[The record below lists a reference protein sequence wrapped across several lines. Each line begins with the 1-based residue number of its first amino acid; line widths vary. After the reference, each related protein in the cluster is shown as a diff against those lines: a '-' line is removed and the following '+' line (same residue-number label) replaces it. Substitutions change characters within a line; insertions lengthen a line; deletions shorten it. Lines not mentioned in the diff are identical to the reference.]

1 MSGWQRLYLIFAV
14 AWMAASFGFIQL
26 YTPEF
31 PTKQTLMADYVANV
45 VKDTD
50 SRDAYRM
57 AVKAGVP
64 PEDFIEVQRRQLL
77 DDMRAATETE
87 TNADRLIAK
96 GLLLSKQLELLRLR
110 EEEYRIH
117 LKYLPQKQ
125 NRFVQIYLAII
136 LIPLVAVYALWLAGR
151 WVGRGFRQAEAQ

>member
-14 AWMAASFGFIQL
+14 AWMAVSFGIIQL
-26 YTPEF
+26 YTPDF
-31 PTKQTLMADYVANV
+31 PTKETLMADYVANV

-50 SRDAYRM
+50 SRDAYRI

-64 PEDFIEVQRRQLL
+64 PEDFIESQRLALL
-77 DDMRAATETE
+77 EGMREATATETSA
-87 TNADRLIAK
+87 NRLIKKA
-96 GLLLSKQLELLRLR
+96 LLASTQLKMLRLR

-125 NRFVQIYLAII
+125 NRFVQIYLAIV